1 MDSFKIIL
9 NKSSDINA
17 KDKYGN
23 TALHYAIVKKSKT
36 KIKNLLKREG
46 VDVNVRSDNTLTALH
61 LASRWRTFPID
72 LFKLIIKGKSADINA
87 INEAGDTALHL
98 AIKRKCK
105 TKVKELLEH
114 KDVDVNVKD
123 KSEKTALHIAFNWPN
138 IPIDLFKLILEK
150 STEINAQDMNG
161 DTALHIALL
170 KKSKTEVKELL
181 EHKDVD
187 VNVKGN
193 DNLTPLHLASRW
205 KKIPIQLFKIVLNNS
220 KDINAKDNHGST
232 SLHLA
237 MMKEFE
243 TAVKELLAHKDVDVN
258 VKDNNNQTALHL
270 ATGWRFIPD
279 KLFEKIK
286 EKSTDINAKDDNGDT
301 ALHMAIN
308 KKSVSKVKILLTS
321 KDVDVNVKNKNNVTP
336 IYCAFLWSN
345 IPNDLF
351 ERILKKSADNINGQN
366 QDN

>member
-1 MDSFKIIL
+1 
-9 NKSSDINA
+9 
-17 KDKYGN
+17 
-23 TALHYAIVKKSKT
+23 
-36 KIKNLLKREG
+36 
-46 VDVNVRSDNTLTALH
+46 VDVNVKSDNTLTELH

-123 KSEKTALHIAFNWPN
+123 KSEKTALHIAVSWPN
-138 IPIDLFKLILEK
+138 IPIDLFKLILDK
-150 STEINAQDMNG
+150 STEINAQDVNG
-161 DTALHIALL
+161 DTALHIALS
-170 KKSKTEVKELL
+170 KKTKTKVKELL
-181 EHKDVD
+181 ERENVD

-237 MMKEFE
+237 MMKESE
-243 TAVKELLAHKDVDVN
+243 TAVKELLKDDRVNVN